1 MKEEVNESSQTND
14 LTGEIVKN
22 VIKSVENMNLSQ

>member
-14 LTGEIVKN
+14 LTREIVKN
-22 VIKSVENMNLSQ
+22 VIKSVENMNLS